1 MSVKKFEQF
10 INESVE
16 VNNEILSNNDVIN
29 DAYSKLVELSRKSFE
44 RSVKKLTLQF
54 NLIERAIKMITEKYG
69 DIIVG
74 NPTIEINPIDKSFR
88 DDISYGMNCI
98 DIHIDTNIPSIEYDN
113 YQDDYDDFISKLN
126 SMFNKEYNMTEYCDM
141 FNDSLYIDDA
151 YFKYNHYDDNE
162 PMKISMV
169 INGIYTTGLVNLC
182 VFNNYDRDKLN
193 KLILKNN

>member
-10 INESVE
+10 IKESVE
-16 VNNEILSNNDVIN
+16 VNNERLSNNDVIN
-29 DAYSKLVELSRKSFE
+29 DAYNKLVELSKKSFE

-98 DIHIDTNIPSIEYDN
+98 DIYIDTNIPSIEYDN
-113 YQDDYDDFISKLN
+113 YQNDYDDFISELN
-126 SMFNKEYNMTEYCDM
+126 SMFDKEYNMTEYCDM

-182 VFNNYDRDKLN
+182 VFNNYERDELN
-193 KLILKNN
+193 KLILKK

>member
-16 VNNEILSNNDVIN
+16 VNNERLSNNDVIN

-88 DDISYGMNCI
+88 DDLSYGMNCI
-98 DIHIDTNIPSIEYDN
+98 DIYIDTNIPSIEYDN
-113 YQDDYDDFISKLN
+113 YQDDYDDFISELN
-126 SMFNKEYNMTEYCDM
+126 SMFDKEYNMTEYCDM

-151 YFKYNHYDDNE
+151 YFKYNRYDDNE

-182 VFNNYDRDKLN
+182 IFNNYDRDKLN
-193 KLILKNN
+193 KLILKK

>member
-10 INESVE
+10 IKESVE
-16 VNNEILSNNDVIN
+16 VNNERLSNNDVIN
-29 DAYSKLVELSRKSFE
+29 DAYNKLVELSKKSFE

-98 DIHIDTNIPSIEYDN
+98 DIYIDTNIPSIEYDN
-113 YQDDYDDFISKLN
+113 YQNDYDDFISELN
-126 SMFNKEYNMTEYCDM
+126 SMFDKEYNMTEYCDM

-182 VFNNYDRDKLN
+182 VFNNYERDKLN
-193 KLILKNN
+193 KLILKK

>member
-10 INESVE
+10 IKESVE
-16 VNNEILSNNDVIN
+16 VNNERLSNNDVIN
-29 DAYSKLVELSRKSFE
+29 DAYNKLIELSKKSFE

-74 NPTIEINPIDKSFR
+74 NPIIEINPIDKSFR

-98 DIHIDTNIPSIEYDN
+98 DIYIDTNIPGIEYDN
-113 YQDDYDDFISKLN
+113 YQNDYDDFISELN
-126 SMFNKEYNMTEYCDM
+126 SMFDKEYNMTEYCDM

-182 VFNNYDRDKLN
+182 VFNNYERDKLN
-193 KLILKNN
+193 KLILKK